1 MLRGMSKKMRS
12 CWAIALAVLYTACI
26 FAPNLAL
33 ALGSAGALPCFEGDH
48 HAVAIAQSQDDS
60 HHTTQHAHHG
70 SAHTQDAGKVEK
82 HEQPAPHQTGG
93 KQKDGACCAFLCL
106 TGVVTDCGFEA
117 AHPVHALRLMSE
129 IDPALLGRDPAR
141 IDRPPSTTLMSS

>member
-1 MLRGMSKKMRS
+1 MLRGISKKMRS
-12 CWAIALAVLYTACI
+12 RWAIVLAVLYTACI

-48 HAVAIAQSQDDS
+48 HAVAIVQSQDDS
-60 HHTTQHAHHG
+60 HHATQHAHHG
-70 SAHTQDAGKVEK
+70 SGHMHDAGKVQK
-82 HEQPAPHQTGG
+82 HEQPAPQQNGR

-106 TGVVTDCGFEA
+106 TGVVIDFGLDVA
-117 AHPVHALRLMSE
+117 RPIQASPLVSK